1 MKFRITTVS
10 DKDPKGQNIVL
21 KDIVAKS
28 GNNLKKEY
36 EVEIKSLQDLLNLQ
50 NEVGDIIITGDKN
63 KPELMIYDV
72 EY

>member
-10 DKDPKGQNIVL
+10 DKEPKGKNIVL

-28 GNNLKKEY
+28 GNNLKKEF
-36 EVEIKSLQDLLNLQ
+36 EVDINSLQDLLNLQ
-50 NEVGDIIITGDKN
+50 NQVGDLILTGDKN